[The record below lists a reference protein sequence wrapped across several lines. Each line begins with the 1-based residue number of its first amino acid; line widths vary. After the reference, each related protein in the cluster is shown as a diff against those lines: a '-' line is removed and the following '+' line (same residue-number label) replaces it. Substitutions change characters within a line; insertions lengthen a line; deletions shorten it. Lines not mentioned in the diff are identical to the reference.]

1 MRTRYR
7 SALLAI
13 LACGVLLPAGCAR
26 FDDTAAGQT
35 FSPAPVASPESPP
48 EVQGPGADS
57 GGDGKQARPGQSATP
72 VPPPQGCKDFDP
84 AVISTCLDTVAAVA
98 GLPGDGSTPS
108 ALAGERKSG
117 RVLLATAGKDAT
129 DFAKLDVQAAG
140 DGGLTGLALSPS
152 YVEDQ
157 LVFAYVTTA
166 TDNRVVRFAKGQA
179 AKPVL
184 TGIPKGA
191 TGNRGTI
198 SADNRGALLVATGD
212 AGNPNAAADPNS
224 LAGKVLRIDTSGKAA
239 AGNPSGSLAV
249 AAGLHAP
256 GGLCASADGA
266 RVWVTDRLADKD
278 ALYRGP
284 GRAAADDA
292 GVDVAGQARRRG
304 LRRLRRRER
313 LGLGRHVAGRE
324 PAEPAGDGRGR
335 GQRQADGEPRRQD
348 RQAAGDLRAAR
359 RDEHDQPAARRGRHG
374 QQGRR
379 QPGLERRP
387 GGADHPGDVRRRQ
400 QQGLTRPGHARGRP
414 STTEPRTGSSKHPGS
429 PGPAYASGFSSTRRP
444 SADEASP
451 ASASCSPR
459 AAEKKS

>member
-278 ALYRGP
+278 ALYRVQAGQPLTTPAWTWPDKP
-284 GRAAADDA
+284 G
-292 GVDVAGQARRRG
+292 VAGCADFVDANGSVSVGTSLAGNLQNLPVTAEG
-304 LRRLRRRER
+304 AVSGKPTVSLDGKTGKPPETFGRLAGMSMINPQ
-313 LGLGRHVAGRE
+313 LAVAGTVNK
-324 PAEPAGDGRGR
+324 DG
-335 GQRQADGEPRRQD
+335 
-348 RQAAGDLRAAR
+348 
-359 RDEHDQPAARRGRHG
+359 
-374 QQGRR
+374 
-379 QPGLERRP
+379 
-387 GGADHPGDVRRRQ
+387 
-400 QQGLTRPGHARGRP
+400 
-414 STTEPRTGSSKHPGS
+414 GS
-429 PGPAYASGFSSTRRP
+429 PVSSDDRVVLITPATSGGGNSK
-444 SADEASP
+444 D
-451 ASASCSPR
+451 
-459 AAEKKS
+459 